1 MNPVSMEI
9 HNREFDDSASH
20 DPSYPS
26 GHYTAARVLL
36 VDDQPE
42 ILWPLINFMEKEGYM
57 VRVVERGAEALRAIP
72 DYGPHIVF
80 LDVKMPGMNGLEA
93 LKCIRESYPDIIVFI
108 LTGHESIK
116 DAVQAIKTGAYD
128 YFTKPYHL
136 EEIKFSIMRAVEDK
150 RLKEEVVMLR
160 KRLQERFNFSS
171 IVTADLQMFHLFDK
185 LRKVAPSDLSVLITG
200 ENGTG
205 KELVAQAIHY
215 NSQRKD
221 GPFTP
226 MDCATIPE
234 TLFESQVF
242 GYERGAFTGADRKKK
257 GLFEMAQGGTLFLDE
272 VGNLRSDFQSKLL
285 RVIQERRIIPLGGKD
300 YIDLD
305 LRLISATNTDLEA
318 ARDKGHFREDLFFR
332 INQFHI
338 HLPPLRERL
347 NDVKLLAQHFAHEA
361 AQERGVPVQEIS
373 TDVMD
378 VLMNHTWPGNVRQL
392 KNVIH
397 GASVMAEE
405 RILPEHL
412 PPQLLN
418 RHLTG
423 KGVRLSLF
431 IPSRSTLKKM
441 EQEVLFQANKYYIE
455 RVLIESNYQTRQA
468 SAWLDI
474 SQKTLG
480 KKMEEYAIEPKTD
493 TVDPVCGG
501 VGESLNP
508 GMTLKDLYKRVGNKL
523 ERALIIQALQE
534 AGGNKSKTARVLSI
548 DYKTLLAKMREFSI
562 NEDEVAHAQLPD
574 WLADVSAGEQC
585 RQFKEIV
592 ARIREKMEHRLIML
606 TLQNSHWDKAKASR
620 ALGIDYKTLYNKL
633 RKYGVME
640 RT

>member
-1 MNPVSMEI
+1 MNPVSMGM
-9 HNREFDDSASH
+9 HNRESDAPASR

-26 GHYTAARVLL
+26 HHYDAARVLL

-42 ILWPLINFMEKEGYM
+42 ILWPLINFMEKEGHI
-57 VRVVERGAEALRAIP
+57 VRVAERGMEALRTIP

-93 LKCIRESYPDIIVFI
+93 LKRIRESYPEIIVFI

-136 EEIKFSIMRAVEDK
+136 EEIKFSIMRALEDK

-171 IVTADLQMFHLFDK
+171 IVTADPQMFHLFDK

-215 NSQRKD
+215 NSLRKD

-242 GYERGAFTGADRKKK
+242 GFERGAFTGADHKQK

-272 VGNLRSDFQSKLL
+272 LGNLRSDFQSKLL
-285 RVIQERRIIPLGGKD
+285 RVMQERRIIPLGGKD
-300 YIDLD
+300 YIDLN

-347 NDVKLLAQHFAHEA
+347 NDVKLLAQHFSQEA

-373 TDVMD
+373 SEAMD
-378 VLMNHTWPGNVRQL
+378 ILAHYTWPGNVRQL
-392 KNVIH
+392 KNVIN

-405 RILPEHL
+405 KILPEHL

-431 IPSRSTLKKM
+431 IPSRSTLKRM
-441 EQEVLFQANKYYIE
+441 EQEVLSQANRYYIE
-455 RVLIESNYQTRQA
+455 RVLIESDYQIRQA
-468 SAWLDI
+468 SDWLDI
-474 SQKTLG
+474 SQRTLG
-480 KKMEEYAIEPKTD
+480 KKMEEYAITPKTD
-493 TVDPVCGG
+493 TDDPVCAG
-501 VGESLNP
+501 VEAFLNP
-508 GMTLKDLYKRVGNKL
+508 GTTLKDLNKRIGSEL
-523 ERALIIQALQE
+523 ERALIVQALRE
-534 AGGNKSKTARVLSI
+534 YRGNKSKTARALGV

-562 NEDEVAHAQLPD
+562 NEDDVDHARLPD
-574 WLADVSAGEQC
+574 WLEEVSTHDQC
-585 RQFKEIV
+585 GKFKEIV
-592 ARIREKMEHRLIML
+592 ARFREKMEQRLIML
-606 TLQNSHWDKAKASR
+606 TLRHTRWDKAKASR

-633 RKYGVME
+633 RKYGLE
-640 RT
+640 